1 MLKYILPKEAIGF
14 LPFFPPTG
22 GYLMK
27 IVKNGR
33 LFGKLNIVDVLI
45 LLVVIAAVAFLAVR
59 MVSGSGGETPA
70 ADDPSAQA
78 NLRDTVLCEDMPLMQ
93 AENAVTAVTAEDY
106 ELKLDDDSI
115 LKVSPNQIFNSNKFQ
130 DAQIT
135 SAEILPQDDS
145 ADGQR
150 VTVRFVIEAAAKNTV
165 GSFYS
170 AITRVPG
177 YSDAKTAVAN
187 FTQWLASEMALK
199 YGDGIRVNAIAPG
212 FFIGDQNRRVLI
224 NPDGSLTD
232 RSKKVLAKTPMKRF
246 GDIKELNGAV
256 HFLCSEAASFVT
268 GAMLPI
274 DGGFSAFSGV

>member
-1 MLKYILPKEAIGF
+1 
-14 LPFFPPTG
+14 
-22 GYLMK
+22 MK

-59 MVSGSGGETPA
+59 MVGGSGGETIA
-70 ADDPSAQA
+70 ARPSRVRRRT
-78 NLRDTVLCEDMPLMQ
+78 LRYTVLCEDMPLMQ

-165 GSFYS
+165 GSFVVGTQEVRIGRDYTVKTVDIEMLGTVS
-170 AITRVPG
+170 AMEKLHG
-177 YSDAKTAVAN
+177 
-187 FTQWLASEMALK
+187 
-199 YGDGIRVNAIAPG
+199 
-212 FFIGDQNRRVLI
+212 
-224 NPDGSLTD
+224 
-232 RSKKVLAKTPMKRF
+232 
-246 GDIKELNGAV
+246 
-256 HFLCSEAASFVT
+256 
-268 GAMLPI
+268 
-274 DGGFSAFSGV
+274 

>member
-1 MLKYILPKEAIGF
+1 
-14 LPFFPPTG
+14 
-22 GYLMK
+22 MK

-59 MVSGSGGETPA
+59 MVGGSGGETIA
-70 ADDPSAQA
+70 ADEPSAQA
-78 NLRDTVLCEDMPLMQ
+78 NLRYTVLCEDMPLMQ

-165 GSFYS
+165 GSFVVGTQEVRIGRDSTVKTVDIEMLGTVS
-170 AITRVPG
+170 AMEKLHG
-177 YSDAKTAVAN
+177 
-187 FTQWLASEMALK
+187 
-199 YGDGIRVNAIAPG
+199 
-212 FFIGDQNRRVLI
+212 
-224 NPDGSLTD
+224 
-232 RSKKVLAKTPMKRF
+232 
-246 GDIKELNGAV
+246 
-256 HFLCSEAASFVT
+256 
-268 GAMLPI
+268 
-274 DGGFSAFSGV
+274 

>member
-1 MLKYILPKEAIGF
+1 
-14 LPFFPPTG
+14 
-22 GYLMK
+22 MK

-59 MVSGSGGETPA
+59 MVGGSGGETIA
-70 ADDPSAQA
+70 ADEPSA
-78 NLRDTVLCEDMPLMQ
+78 NLRYTVLCEDMPLMQ

-150 VTVRFVIEAAAKNTV
+150 VTVRFVIEATAKNTV
-165 GSFYS
+165 GSFVVGTQEVRIGRDYTVKTVDIEMLGTVS
-170 AITRVPG
+170 AMEKLHG
-177 YSDAKTAVAN
+177 
-187 FTQWLASEMALK
+187 
-199 YGDGIRVNAIAPG
+199 
-212 FFIGDQNRRVLI
+212 
-224 NPDGSLTD
+224 
-232 RSKKVLAKTPMKRF
+232 
-246 GDIKELNGAV
+246 
-256 HFLCSEAASFVT
+256 
-268 GAMLPI
+268 
-274 DGGFSAFSGV
+274 

>member
-1 MLKYILPKEAIGF
+1 
-14 LPFFPPTG
+14 
-22 GYLMK
+22 MK

-45 LLVVIAAVAFLAVR
+45 LLVVIASVAFLAVR
-59 MVSGSGGETPA
+59 MVGGSGGETIA
-70 ADDPSAQA
+70 ADEPSAQA
-78 NLRDTVLCEDMPLMQ
+78 NLRYTVLCEDMPLMQ

-165 GSFYS
+165 GSFVVGTQEVRIGRDYTVKTVDIEMLGTVS
-170 AITRVPG
+170 AMEKLHG
-177 YSDAKTAVAN
+177 
-187 FTQWLASEMALK
+187 
-199 YGDGIRVNAIAPG
+199 
-212 FFIGDQNRRVLI
+212 
-224 NPDGSLTD
+224 
-232 RSKKVLAKTPMKRF
+232 
-246 GDIKELNGAV
+246 
-256 HFLCSEAASFVT
+256 
-268 GAMLPI
+268 
-274 DGGFSAFSGV
+274 

>member
-1 MLKYILPKEAIGF
+1 
-14 LPFFPPTG
+14 
-22 GYLMK
+22 MK

-59 MVSGSGGETPA
+59 MVGGSSGETIA
-70 ADDPSAQA
+70 ADEPSAQA
-78 NLRDTVLCEDMPLMQ
+78 NLRYTVLCEDMPLMQ

-150 VTVRFVIEAAAKNTV
+150 VTVRCVIEAAAKNTV
-165 GSFYS
+165 GSFVVGTQEVRIGRDYTVKTVDIEMLGTVS
-170 AITRVPG
+170 AMEKLHG
-177 YSDAKTAVAN
+177 
-187 FTQWLASEMALK
+187 
-199 YGDGIRVNAIAPG
+199 
-212 FFIGDQNRRVLI
+212 
-224 NPDGSLTD
+224 
-232 RSKKVLAKTPMKRF
+232 
-246 GDIKELNGAV
+246 
-256 HFLCSEAASFVT
+256 
-268 GAMLPI
+268 
-274 DGGFSAFSGV
+274 

>member
-1 MLKYILPKEAIGF
+1 
-14 LPFFPPTG
+14 
-22 GYLMK
+22 MK

-59 MVSGSGGETPA
+59 MVGGSGGETIA
-70 ADDPSAQA
+70 ADEPSAQA
-78 NLRDTVLCEDMPLMQ
+78 NLRYTVLCEDMPLMQ

-145 ADGQR
+145 ADGQC

-165 GSFYS
+165 GSFVVGTQEVRIGRDYTVKTVDIEMLGTVS
-170 AITRVPG
+170 AMEKLHG
-177 YSDAKTAVAN
+177 
-187 FTQWLASEMALK
+187 
-199 YGDGIRVNAIAPG
+199 
-212 FFIGDQNRRVLI
+212 
-224 NPDGSLTD
+224 
-232 RSKKVLAKTPMKRF
+232 
-246 GDIKELNGAV
+246 
-256 HFLCSEAASFVT
+256 
-268 GAMLPI
+268 
-274 DGGFSAFSGV
+274 